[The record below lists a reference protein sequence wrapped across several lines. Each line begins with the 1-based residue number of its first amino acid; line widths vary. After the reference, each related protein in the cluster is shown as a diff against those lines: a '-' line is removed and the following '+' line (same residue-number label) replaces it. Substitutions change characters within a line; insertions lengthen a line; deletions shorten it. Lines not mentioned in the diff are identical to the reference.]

1 MKHIVRTLRR
11 FGCLFLLVG
20 LVQTIAL
27 AQSPL
32 RVVVAIE
39 PQAFLVERIG
49 GDRVQVQALIQSGQ
63 DPHTFQISPRQ
74 VQSIAQAD
82 LLFTSRT
89 PFEERLTEKISQ
101 AYPNLKI
108 EDMAVGIQRK
118 WSDEH
123 EHADGDAH
131 EEKHQPPPITISPTP
146 ADSTSSGT
154 LIATDPHIWLSP
166 RFLRVQAQNISV
178 TLSKSDPSQETLYKK
193 NLQAFLQDLD
203 AVHQRIA
210 QQLTPYRGHSFYVYH
225 PAFGCFA
232 QDYGLVQKAV
242 EIEGKAPTARQLSQ
256 LVEQARA
263 DRVRV
268 LFSEEQFNQRSPG
281 ILAEAIG
288 AQVKP
293 LNPLARDVL
302 KNLDTIARNL
312 EEAFREETP

>member
-1 MKHIVRTLRR
+1 MKPIVRPLRR

-27 AQSPL
+27 AQAPL

-49 GDRVQVQALIQSGQ
+49 GDRVQVQVLIQSGQ

-89 PFEERLTEKISQ
+89 PFEERLTEKIAQ
-101 AYPNLKI
+101 AYPNLRI
-108 EDMAVGIQRK
+108 EDMAAGIQRK

-123 EHADGDAH
+123 EHG
-131 EEKHQPPPITISPTP
+131 EEGTEGSKQEIASPPLSPTP
-146 ADSTSSGT
+146 AASDSSTT
-154 LIATDPHIWLSP
+154 LTATDPHIWLSP
-166 RFLRVQAQNISV
+166 RFLRVQAEAIARK
-178 TLSKSDPSQETLYKK
+178 LAERDPSQADSYNQ
-193 NLQAFLQDLD
+193 NLQAFLKDLD
-203 AVHQRIA
+203 SVHQRITR
-210 QQLTPYRGHSFYVYH
+210 QLAPYKGRAFYVYH

-232 QDYGLVQKAV
+232 NDYGLIQKSV
-242 EIEGKAPTARQLSQ
+242 EIEGKAPTAKQLSQ

-268 LFSEEQFNQRSPG
+268 LFTEEQFNPRSPG

-312 EEAFREETP
+312 EEAFREETS

>member
-1 MKHIVRTLRR
+1 MKHLVQTFQR
-11 FGCLFLLVG
+11 FGCLLLFVG
-20 LVQTIAL
+20 LIQTIAL

-49 GDRVQVQALIQSGQ
+49 GDRVQVQTLIQSGQ

-74 VQSIAQAD
+74 VQSIAKAD

-89 PFEERLTEKISQ
+89 PFEERLTEKIAQ

-108 EDMAVGIQRK
+108 EDMAAGILRK

-123 EHADGDAH
+123 EHADGGTATH
-131 EEKHQPPPITISPTP
+131 P
-146 ADSTSSGT
+146 DSVAPVSTDSGSSGT
-154 LIATDPHIWLSP
+154 LTATDPHIWLSP
-166 RFLRVQAQNISV
+166 RFLQVQAEKTASI
-178 TLSKSDPSQETLYKK
+178 LSESDPSQKTFYAG
-193 NLQAFLQDLD
+193 NLQAFLKDLN

-210 QQLTPYRGHSFYVYH
+210 QHLAPYRGRSFYVYH

-302 KNLDTIARNL
+302 KNLDTIAQNL

>member
-1 MKHIVRTLRR
+1 MKPIVWPLRR

-49 GDRVQVQALIQSGQ
+49 GDRVQVQTLIQANQ

-74 VQSIAQAD
+74 VQSLAQAKI
-82 LLFTSRT
+82 LFTSRT
-89 PFEERLTEKISQ
+89 PFEERLTEKIAQ
-101 AYPNLKI
+101 TYPNLRI
-108 EDMAVGIQRK
+108 EDMAARIQRK
-118 WSDEH
+118 WSDKH
-123 EHADGDAH
+123 EHG
-131 EEKHQPPPITISPTP
+131 EKGTEGSKQEIASPPLSSTP
-146 ADSTSSGT
+146 AASASSTT
-154 LIATDPHIWLSP
+154 LTATDPHIWLSP
-166 RFLRVQAQNISV
+166 RFLRIQAENIAR
-178 TLSKSDPSQETLYKK
+178 TLAELDPSQSDSSKQ
-193 NLQAFLQDLD
+193 NLQAFLKDLD
-203 AVHQRIA
+203 AVDQRIER
-210 QQLTPYRGHSFYVYH
+210 QLAPYKGRAFYVYH

-232 QDYGLVQKAV
+232 NDYGLIQKSV
-242 EIEGKAPTARQLSQ
+242 EIEGKAPTAKQLSQ

-312 EEAFREETP
+312 EEAFQEETP